1 MITGISLFWF
11 IFTVRENESPD
22 GYRRVVRIEKAVE
35 AYTENYLDKVT
46 TSCKDSMVYALQR
59 IGERLEMPEE
69 ED

>member
-1 MITGISLFWF
+1 MTDYSYTPIY
-11 IFTVRENESPD
+11 TVRENEMPD

-59 IGERLEMPEE
+59 IAERLEMPKE